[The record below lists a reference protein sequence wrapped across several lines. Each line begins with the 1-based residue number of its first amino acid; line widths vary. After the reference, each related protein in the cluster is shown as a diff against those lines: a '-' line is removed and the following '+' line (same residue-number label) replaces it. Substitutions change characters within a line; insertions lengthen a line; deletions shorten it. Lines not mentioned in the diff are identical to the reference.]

1 MAERTTD
8 PSLNIS
14 QDVRQ
19 MAENN
24 ISQAKQ
30 AVETYMRE
38 ANRVLQSMETSLEAA
53 QGSARQAGQKN
64 VSFAEQQISAAFDF
78 AQQLVRAKN
87 PQEVALLQQQ
97 FLQSQLH
104 SLSARATD
112 LGGAAAQ
119 TVKAAESRPLI

>member
-119 TVKAAESRPLI
+119 TVKAASRGR

>member
-1 MAERTTD
+1 
-8 PSLNIS
+8 
-14 QDVRQ
+14 
-19 MAENN
+19 
-24 ISQAKQ
+24 
-30 AVETYMRE
+30 MRE
-38 ANRVLQSMETSLEAA
+38 ANCVLQSMETSLEAA

-87 PQEVALLQQQ
+87 PQEIALLQQQ
-97 FLQSQLH
+97 FLQSQLQ

-119 TVKAAESRPLI
+119 TVKAASSRGR